1 MSRDSSL
8 ITGTVVAVQA
18 NFYQVRLDPDTSTEG
33 ENPLWADL
41 RVLLCTRRTRLK
53 KIGQQVMVGDRV
65 VVEEPDW
72 NDRRGVISQ
81 VFPRQTELNRPPVAN
96 ADRILLVFA
105 LTEPDLDPAS
115 LTRFLVKAEST
126 GLEVSLCLNKC
137 DLVTA
142 EDLAQ
147 WRDRLKGWGYEPMF
161 ISVRSGLGIYKQT
174 ANDSQNQVSATN
186 PNLLDKID
194 TSCLPLEGG
203 EVVLTS
209 PQEEGEVLLT
219 SPQEEGEGG
228 VLLTSPQGEA
238 EVLLTEVAL
247 SLQSHLQG
255 KITVICGPSGVGKS
269 SLINQLIPA
278 LNLRVSAVSGKLGRG
293 RHTTRHVELFEL
305 PGGGLLADTPGFNQ
319 PTLECEPSELA
330 QYFPEARQRLALGS
344 CQFSDCSHR
353 SEPNCVVRGDWERY
367 EYYLQ
372 FLSEAIVRQ
381 QQELNSSSAEASLKQ
396 QTKSDGT
403 QQYEPKLQTKKYRR
417 SSRRVQHQSLQD
429 MCQDDLF

>member
-1 MSRDSSL
+1 MNPNSSS
-8 ITGTVVAVQA
+8 IVGTVVAVQA
-18 NFYQVRLDPDTSTEG
+18 NFYQVSLDPEACIDG
-33 ENPLWADL
+33 KNRPLADAPS
-41 RVLLCTRRTRLK
+41 LLCTRRTRLK

-72 NDRRGVISQ
+72 NDHTGVVSQ

-137 DLVTA
+137 DLVTK
-142 EDLAQ
+142 EELEQ
-147 WRDRLKGWGYEPMF
+147 WRDRLSGWGYQPMF
-161 ISVRSGLGIYKQT
+161 ISVRSGLGIYKEA
-174 ANDSQNQVSATN
+174 ANDSQNEVSAIN
-186 PNLLDKID
+186 QNLLGKID
-194 TSCLPLEGG
+194 NS
-203 EVVLTS
+203 
-209 PQEEGEVLLT
+209 LLH
-219 SPQEEGEGG
+219 
-228 VLLTSPQGEA
+228 SPQGGGFA
-238 EVLLTEVAL
+238 PSSSIQT
-247 SLQSHLQG
+247 HLQG

-269 SLINQLIPA
+269 SLINQLIPD
-278 LNLRVSAVSGKLGRG
+278 LNIRVNAVSGKLGRG
-293 RHTTRHVELFEL
+293 RHTTRHVELFDL

-319 PTLECEPSELA
+319 PALECDPSELPR
-330 QYFPEARQRLALGS
+330 YFPEARHRLTLGT

-372 FLSEAIVRQ
+372 FLEEAIVRQ
-381 QQELNSSSAEASLKQ
+381 QQEQNSSSAEASLKQ

-417 SSRRVQHQSLQD
+417 SSRRVQHQSLQE
-429 MCQDDLF
+429 MCEEDLDEND

>member
-1 MSRDSSL
+1 MSLNSSS
-8 ITGTVVAVQA
+8 IVGTVVAVQA
-18 NFYQVRLDPDTSTEG
+18 NFYQVSLDPEACIDG
-33 ENPLWADL
+33 KNRPLAGTL
-41 RVLLCTRRTRLK
+41 SLLCTRRTRLK

-72 NDRRGVISQ
+72 TDRRGVISQ

-105 LTEPDLDPAS
+105 LTEPDLDPMS

-137 DLVTA
+137 DLVTK
-142 EDLAQ
+142 EELEQ
-147 WRDRLKGWGYEPMF
+147 WRDRLSGWGYQPMF
-161 ISVRSGLGIYKQT
+161 ISVRSGLGIYNEA
-174 ANDSQNQVSATN
+174 ANDSQDEVSAIN
-186 PNLLDKID
+186 QNLSDKID
-194 TSCLPLEGG
+194 DS
-203 EVVLTS
+203 
-209 PQEEGEVLLT
+209 LLH
-219 SPQEEGEGG
+219 
-228 VLLTSPQGEA
+228 SPQGERLA
-238 EVLLTEVAL
+238 SSSSIQA
-247 SLQSHLQG
+247 HLQG

-278 LNLRVSAVSGKLGRG
+278 LNIRVNSVSGKLGRG
-293 RHTTRHVELFEL
+293 RHTTRHVELFDL

-319 PTLECEPSELA
+319 PALECDPSELPR
-330 QYFPEARQRLALGS
+330 YFPEARHRLTLGT

-353 SEPNCVVRGDWERY
+353 SEPNCVVRGEWERY

-372 FLSEAIVRQ
+372 FLEEAIVRQ
-381 QQELNSSSAEASLKQ
+381 QQEQNSSSAEASLKQ

-417 SSRRVQHQSLQD
+417 SSRRLQHQSLQE
-429 MCQDDLF
+429 MCEEDLEEV

>member
-8 ITGTVVAVQA
+8 ITATVVAVQA
-18 NFYQVRLDPDTSTEG
+18 NFYQVRLDPDATTDG
-33 ENPLWADL
+33 ENPLLVD
-41 RVLLCTRRTRLK
+41 RPILLCTRRTRLK

-72 NDRRGVISQ
+72 NDRRGVVSQ
-81 VFPRQTELNRPPVAN
+81 VFPRKTELNRPPVAN

-142 EDLAQ
+142 EELEQ
-147 WRDRLKGWGYEPMF
+147 WRDRLSAWGYEPMF
-161 ISVRSGLGIYKQT
+161 ISVRSGLGIYNKT
-174 ANDSQNQVSATN
+174 ANDSQNEVSESKSAN
-186 PNLLDKID
+186 PTLSEEID
-194 TSCLPLEGG
+194 SSHQPSPLEGG
-203 EVVLTS
+203 E
-209 PQEEGEVLLT
+209 
-219 SPQEEGEGG
+219 GG
-228 VLLTSPQGEA
+228 
-238 EVLLTEVAL
+238 VAL
-247 SLQSHLQG
+247 SLQSHLRG

-269 SLINQLIPA
+269 SLINQLIPD
-278 LNLRVSAVSGKLGRG
+278 LNIRVNAVSGKLGRG
-293 RHTTRHVELFEL
+293 RHTTRHVELFDL

-319 PTLECEPSELA
+319 PALECDPSELPG
-330 QYFPEARQRLALGS
+330 YFPEARHRLTLGT
-344 CQFSDCSHR
+344 CQFSDCSH
-353 SEPNCVVRGDWERY
+353 SCEPNCVVRGDWERY

-372 FLSEAIVRQ
+372 FLEEAIARQ
-381 QQELNSSSAEASLKQ
+381 QQEQNSSSAEASLKQ

-417 SSRRVQHQSLQD
+417 SSRRLQHQSLQD
-429 MCQDDLF
+429 MCQQDLEEND

>member
-1 MSRDSSL
+1 MSLNSSSL
-8 ITGTVVAVQA
+8 VGTVVAVQA
-18 NFYQVRLDPDTSTEG
+18 NFYQVSLDPEACIDG
-33 ENPLWADL
+33 KNRPLADAPS
-41 RVLLCTRRTRLK
+41 LLCTRRTRLK

-65 VVEEPDW
+65 MVEEPDW
-72 NDRRGVISQ
+72 NDHRGVISQ

-137 DLVTA
+137 DLVTTQ
-142 EDLAQ
+142 ELEQ
-147 WRDRLKGWGYEPMF
+147 WRDRLKGWGYDPMF
-161 ISVRSGLGIYKQT
+161 ISVRSGLGIYHEA
-174 ANDSQNQVSATN
+174 ANNSENEVSATN
-186 PNLLDKID
+186 PNLSEEID
-194 TSCLPLEGG
+194 SSLLPLERG
-203 EVVLTS
+203 
-209 PQEEGEVLLT
+209 
-219 SPQEEGEGG
+219 
-228 VLLTSPQGEA
+228 
-238 EVLLTEVAL
+238 VAL
-247 SLQSHLQG
+247 VESQGVASCSSIETHLQG

-269 SLINQLIPA
+269 SLINQLIPT
-278 LNLRVSAVSGKLGRG
+278 LNIRVNAVSGKLGRG
-293 RHTTRHVELFEL
+293 RHTTRHVELFDL

-319 PTLECEPSELA
+319 PALECDPSELPR
-330 QYFPEARQRLALGS
+330 YFPEVRRRLALGT

-372 FLSEAIVRQ
+372 FLEEAIVRQ
-381 QQELNSSSAEASLKQ
+381 QQEQNSSSAEASLKQ

-417 SSRRVQHQSLQD
+417 SSRRLQHQSLQE
-429 MCQDDLF
+429 MCEEDLEEND

>member
-8 ITGTVVAVQA
+8 ITATVVAVQA
-18 NFYQVRLDPDTSTEG
+18 NFYQVRLDPDTTTDG
-33 ENPLWADL
+33 ENPLLVD
-41 RVLLCTRRTRLK
+41 RPILLCTRRTRLK

-72 NDRRGVISQ
+72 NDHRGVVSQ

-137 DLVTA
+137 DLVTKA
-142 EDLAQ
+142 ELEQ
-147 WRDRLKGWGYEPMF
+147 WRDRLSGWGYQPMF
-161 ISVRSGLGIYKQT
+161 ISVRSGLGIYNEA
-174 ANDSQNQVSATN
+174 ANDSQNEVYEPELAN
-186 PNLLDKID
+186 PTLSTQID
-194 TSCLPLEGG
+194 PSCLPSPLGGG
-203 EVVLTS
+203 ELVES
-209 PQEEGEVLLT
+209 
-219 SPQEEGEGG
+219 EGG
-228 VLLTSPQGEA
+228 VASSIQT
-238 EVLLTEVAL
+238 
-247 SLQSHLQG
+247 HLQG

-278 LNLRVSAVSGKLGRG
+278 LNIRVNAVSGKLGRG
-293 RHTTRHVELFEL
+293 RHTTRHVELFDL

-319 PTLECEPSELA
+319 PALECDPSELPR
-330 QYFPEARQRLALGS
+330 YFPEARHRLTLGT

-372 FLSEAIVRQ
+372 FLEEAIVRQ
-381 QQELNSSSAEASLKQ
+381 QQEQNSSSAEASLKQ

-417 SSRRVQHQSLQD
+417 SSRRLQHQSLQE
-429 MCQDDLF
+429 MCEEDLQEND

>member
-18 NFYQVRLDPDTSTEG
+18 NFYQVRLDPDVSTDG
-33 ENPLWADL
+33 ENPLLVD
-41 RVLLCTRRTRLK
+41 RPILLCTRRTRLK

-72 NDRRGVISQ
+72 NDRRGVVSQ

-137 DLVTA
+137 DLVTD
-142 EDLAQ
+142 EDLVQ

-161 ISVRSGLGIYKQT
+161 ISVRSGLGIYEE
-174 ANDSQNQVSATN
+174 AINDRQNEVSATD
-186 PNLLDKID
+186 PNSSDKTDISLLP
-194 TSCLPLEGG
+194 SSFFLLP
-203 EVVLTS
+203 S
-209 PQEEGEVLLT
+209 
-219 SPQEEGEGG
+219 SF
-228 VLLTSPQGEA
+228 SI
-238 EVLLTEVAL
+238 
-247 SLQSHLQG
+247 QSHLQG

-278 LNLRVSAVSGKLGRG
+278 LNLRVNAVSGKLGRG
-293 RHTTRHVELFEL
+293 RHTTRHVELFDL

-319 PTLECEPSELA
+319 PALECDPSELPA
-330 QYFPEARQRLALGS
+330 YFPEARQRLALGS

-381 QQELNSSSAEASLKQ
+381 QQEQNSSSAEASLKQ

-429 MCQDDLF
+429 MCQEDLDRV

>member
-18 NFYQVRLDPDTSTEG
+18 NFYQVRLDPDASTDG
-33 ENPLWADL
+33 AHPLLADL
-41 RVLLCTRRTRLK
+41 PILLCTRRTRLK

-72 NDRRGVISQ
+72 NDHRGVISQ

-137 DLVTA
+137 DLVTD
-142 EDLAQ
+142 EDLAR
-147 WRDRLKGWGYEPMF
+147 WRDRLSGWGYDPMF
-161 ISVRSGLGIYKQT
+161 ISVRSGLGIYEEAT
-174 ANDSQNQVSATN
+174 NNRQNEVSATN
-186 PNLLDKID
+186 PNSSDEIDSSLLP
-194 TSCLPLEGG
+194 SSFFLLP
-203 EVVLTS
+203 S
-209 PQEEGEVLLT
+209 
-219 SPQEEGEGG
+219 SF
-228 VLLTSPQGEA
+228 
-238 EVLLTEVAL
+238 

-381 QQELNSSSAEASLKQ
+381 QQELNSTSAEASLKQ

-417 SSRRVQHQSLQD
+417 SSRRLQHQSLQD

>member
-1 MSRDSSL
+1 MSLNSPS
-8 ITGTVVAVQA
+8 IVGTVIAVQA
-18 NFYQVRLDPDTSTEG
+18 NFYQVRLDPPVSIDGKNAPLADTPT
-33 ENPLWADL
+33 
-41 RVLLCTRRTRLK
+41 LLCTRRTRLK

-65 VVEEPDW
+65 VVDEPDW
-72 NDRRGVISQ
+72 TDRRGAISE

-105 LTEPDLDPAS
+105 LAEPDLDPAS

-137 DLVTA
+137 DLVTPQ
-142 EDLAQ
+142 ELEQ
-147 WRDRLKGWGYEPMF
+147 WRDRLSGWGYEPMF
-161 ISVRSGLGIYKQT
+161 ISVRSGAVVQEATKETQKE
-174 ANDSQNQVSATN
+174 VSA
-186 PNLLDKID
+186 
-194 TSCLPLEGG
+194 
-203 EVVLTS
+203 
-209 PQEEGEVLLT
+209 QEPA
-219 SPQEEGEGG
+219 SHD
-228 VLLTSPQGEA
+228 
-238 EVLLTEVAL
+238 LTEKLEPYSVTFEENPLLANSVDRL
-247 SLQSHLQG
+247 APLNPVHSPLPNFLLQHLQG

-269 SLINQLIPA
+269 SLINQLIPT
-278 LNLRVSAVSGKLGRG
+278 LSLRVNAVSGKLGRG

-319 PTLECEPSELA
+319 PTLECDPSELA

-353 SEPNCVVRGDWERY
+353 DEPNCVVRGSWERY
-367 EYYLQ
+367 DYYLN

-381 QQELNSSSAEASLKQ
+381 QQEQNSSSAEASLKQ

-417 SSRRVQHQSLQD
+417 SSRRLQHQSLQD
-429 MCQDDLF
+429 MCQDLDEL

>member
-18 NFYQVRLDPDTSTEG
+18 NFYQVRLDPDVSTDG
-33 ENPLWADL
+33 KNPLLAD
-41 RVLLCTRRTRLK
+41 RPILLCTRRTRLK

-72 NDRRGVISQ
+72 NDHRGVVSQ

-137 DLVTA
+137 DLVTD
-142 EDLAQ
+142 EDLAR
-147 WRDRLKGWGYEPMF
+147 WRDRLKGWGYDPMF
-161 ISVRSGLGIYKQT
+161 ISVRSGLGIYEEAT
-174 ANDSQNQVSATN
+174 NNRQNEVSATN
-186 PNLLDKID
+186 PNSSDEIDSSLLP
-194 TSCLPLEGG
+194 SSFFLLP
-203 EVVLTS
+203 S
-209 PQEEGEVLLT
+209 
-219 SPQEEGEGG
+219 SF
-228 VLLTSPQGEA
+228 SI
-238 EVLLTEVAL
+238 
-247 SLQSHLQG
+247 QSHLQG

-278 LNLRVSAVSGKLGRG
+278 LNLRVNAVSGKLGRG
-293 RHTTRHVELFEL
+293 RHTTRHVELFDL

-319 PTLECEPSELA
+319 PALECDPSELPR
-330 QYFPEARQRLALGS
+330 YFPEVRRRLALGT

-381 QQELNSSSAEASLKQ
+381 QQEQNSSSAEASLKQ

-429 MCQDDLF
+429 MCQEDLDRV

>member
-18 NFYQVRLDPDTSTEG
+18 NFYQVRLDPDASTDG
-33 ENPLWADL
+33 ENPLLADL
-41 RVLLCTRRTRLK
+41 PILLCTRRTRLK

-72 NDRRGVISQ
+72 NEHRGVVSQ

-137 DLVTA
+137 DLVTD
-142 EDLAQ
+142 EQLGQ
-147 WRDRLKGWGYEPMF
+147 WRDRLKGWGYDPMF
-161 ISVRSGLGIYKQT
+161 ISVRSGLGIYEEAT
-174 ANDSQNQVSATN
+174 DNSQNEVSATN
-186 PNLLDKID
+186 PNLSDQID
-194 TSCLPLEGG
+194 TSCLPSPIGG
-203 EVVLTS
+203 
-209 PQEEGEVLLT
+209 
-219 SPQEEGEGG
+219 GEGG
-228 VLLTSPQGEA
+228 VAS
-238 EVLLTEVAL
+238 
-247 SLQSHLQG
+247 SIQSHLQG

-278 LNLRVSAVSGKLGRG
+278 LHLRVNAVSGKLGRG
-293 RHTTRHVELFEL
+293 RHTTRHVELFDL

-319 PTLECEPSELA
+319 PALECDPSELPE
-330 QYFPEARQRLALGS
+330 YFPEARQRLALGS

-372 FLSEAIVRQ
+372 FLEEAIVRQ
-381 QQELNSSSAEASLKQ
+381 QQEQNSSSAEASLKQ

-429 MCQDDLF
+429 MCQEDLEEV

>member
-1 MSRDSSL
+1 MSLNSSS
-8 ITGTVVAVQA
+8 IVGTVVAVQA
-18 NFYQVRLDPDTSTEG
+18 NFYQVRLDPETTIHG
-33 ENPLWADL
+33 KNPLN
-41 RVLLCTRRTRLK
+41 LLCTRRTRLK

-72 NDRRGVISQ
+72 TDARGAISQ

-105 LTEPDLDPAS
+105 LAEPDLDPTS

-137 DLVTA
+137 DLVTPQQL
-142 EDLAQ
+142 EQ
-147 WRDRLKGWGYEPMF
+147 WRDRLFGWGYEPMF
-161 ISVRSGLGIYKQT
+161 ISVHKGSGIQET
-174 ANDSQNQVSATN
+174 ATN
-186 PNLLDKID
+186 GQNEVFASKSTNSTLSSQMD
-194 TSCLPLEGG
+194 TSGIP
-203 EVVLTS
+203 S
-209 PQEEGEVLLT
+209 
-219 SPQEEGEGG
+219 
-228 VLLTSPQGEA
+228 A
-238 EVLLTEVAL
+238 F
-247 SLQSHLQG
+247 SLHAHLQG

-269 SLINQLIPA
+269 SLINQLIPT

-319 PTLECEPSELA
+319 PTLECEPEELA
-330 QYFPEARQRLALGS
+330 AYFPEARQRLALRS

-372 FLSEAIVRQ
+372 FLEEAVVRQ
-381 QQELNSSSAEASLKQ
+381 QQEQNSSSAESSLKQ

-417 SSRRVQHQSLQD
+417 SSRRFEHQSLQD
-429 MCQDDLF
+429 MCQDLEEL

>member
-1 MSRDSSL
+1 MSLNSPS
-8 ITGTVVAVQA
+8 IVGTVIAVQA
-18 NFYQVRLDPDTSTEG
+18 NFYQVRLDPTVSIDG
-33 ENPLWADL
+33 KNAPLADSPT
-41 RVLLCTRRTRLK
+41 LLCTRRTRLK

-65 VVEEPDW
+65 VVDEPDW
-72 NDRRGVISQ
+72 TDRRGAISE

-105 LTEPDLDPAS
+105 LAEPDLDPAS

-142 EDLAQ
+142 QELEQ
-147 WRDRLKGWGYEPMF
+147 WRDRLSGWGYEPMF
-161 ISVRSGLGIYKQT
+161 ISVRSGAGVQEATEESK
-174 ANDSQNQVSATN
+174 NEVSA
-186 PNLLDKID
+186 PELASHD
-194 TSCLPLEGG
+194 
-203 EVVLTS
+203 
-209 PQEEGEVLLT
+209 
-219 SPQEEGEGG
+219 
-228 VLLTSPQGEA
+228 
-238 EVLLTEVAL
+238 LTEKIEPSSATSEDGLLVPTSVYPL
-247 SLQSHLQG
+247 DPLKPVHSLLPNFLLQHLQG

-278 LNLRVSAVSGKLGRG
+278 LNLRVNAVSGKLGRG

-319 PTLECEPSELA
+319 PALECDPSELA
-330 QYFPEARQRLALGS
+330 EYFPEARQRLALGS

-353 SEPNCVVRGDWERY
+353 DEPNCVVRGDWERY
-367 EYYLQ
+367 DYYLN

-381 QQELNSSSAEASLKQ
+381 QQEQNSSSAEASLKQ

-417 SSRRVQHQSLQD
+417 SSRRLQHQSLQD
-429 MCQDDLF
+429 MCQDLDEL